1 MAVSKEQEIAILR
14 ETAQRLGP
22 CSYMGPW
29 LTESLPWLADA
40 IACDVFPRSI
50 ESAHKTAEQIKQRG
64 RDEAEVIVNDA
75 LIKAADIVRR
85 AEADAQ
91 RIRERQHACLHSTIK
106 ALEALR

>member
-1 MAVSKEQEIAILR
+1 MTVTKEQEIAILR

-29 LTESLPWLADA
+29 LAESLPWLADT

-50 ESAHKTAEQIKQRG
+50 ESAHKVAEQMKQRG

-85 AEADAQ
+85 AEADALQ
-91 RIRERQHACLHSTIK
+91 IRERQYAQLHSTIK
-106 ALEALR
+106 ALEALT